1 MPRKGYGRQVS
12 DRYLSVFVSFI
23 FCICILSLA
32 RCRQESNP
40 VRLSLDGSPIRLL
53 TGGGAADPGVLP
65 SGSEVRYLSS
75 FPVAPLAHFP
85 DYSRGKSIV
94 DFTIYIPFRISPEI
108 LEQWKSPA
116 AFFPGIGENFIIY
129 LNGHE
134 LAREIHI
141 QGGKIQLRRT
151 ELAYPVPVRRDYLR
165 PGENLLTI
173 YVLGEAPAD
182 GSFSP
187 VPGLFYDSGYFL
199 GESTDVLSSTQ
210 DIGNLVLVSLYL
222 AFGLYFLFIFL
233 RRREELYGLFFFLFT
248 LGTFGFYIFRTRLA
262 YDIIGNTEH
271 LTRWENASIFV
282 LPGVLMVFL
291 LSYLRPEEKIPVWGY
306 LVLGLNVLCAALVL
320 ILPFSLVGFL
330 VDKWRLFQ
338 IPLMLWLP
346 VFHIW
351 SMRRGD
357 RDAGKFTIALVLL
370 LSAAVFDLLN
380 SIYVFVSMEPTF
392 RWGFFGYASLLVV
405 IMGNRFLVSLRTAET
420 LNVELTQARQEL
432 EEAARMRDTFTA
444 AASHEIRTPV
454 HGILGIARMLLM
466 ESRRG
471 EGLSQSELQ
480 NSLELITESARR
492 LGRLVDDFMDHSRLK
507 EGQLQ
512 LRTTSVRL
520 SHVVEHCLLSLEPQ
534 AGERNIELLNLV
546 SVDLPPV
553 QADELRLQ
561 QILLNLIGNGI
572 KFTREGSVSVHA
584 RAVDRTLEISVKDTG
599 IGIPEDKKEHIFQP
613 FHQADQAI
621 ARTYGG
627 AGLGLYIVR
636 RLVELHGGSLELES
650 RPGRGSTFRVFLPVA
665 EVPASDFESALDRPE
680 VNHALEQF
688 RLLEEV
694 TRESASAFEDQE
706 QIPRILVVDDDSI
719 NTAVLRGILE
729 PAGFQL
735 ITFKNAREAIQFLQ
749 GGGQADLAILDL
761 MLGGMSGIELCIWI
775 RQSCSPVD
783 LPVLILTAYGDND
796 HMVEGFAAG
805 ANDYL
810 EKPVDAVELLARVR
824 TLVDLRFSSR
834 ERSELLSYRQEI
846 QIARKIH
853 MELLPSSMPQKDGVH
868 SIARYLPRGD
878 LGGDYYDVRTTED
891 GVVAFLADVT
901 GHGIAAALGAAI
913 TRVAFLLQRSRWQ
926 WPVQVLDGIN
936 AILLDAGTS
945 QLVTAACA
953 FLDRKQN
960 RLHLGRA
967 GHLPGA
973 ILRKDG
979 QVDILFPRGR
989 VMGWLRDLKCE
1000 RMERDFKTGDRL
1012 LLFTDGLTEL
1022 RNEKEE
1028 FLGEERVWAFL
1039 ERSAGMNAAQLAEG
1053 IMELIRQWQS
1063 EPQDDIALIILEAT
1077 EGGVSSVIGEEA
1089 SSVVSGTSA
1098 DFQVSAYRDA

>member
-1 MPRKGYGRQVS
+1 MVP
-12 DRYLSVFVSFI
+12 
-23 FCICILSLA
+23 
-32 RCRQESNP
+32 
-40 VRLSLDGSPIRLL
+40 
-53 TGGGAADPGVLP
+53 DPEVLP
-65 SGSEVRYLSS
+65 SGSDVRFLSS
-75 FPVAPLAHFP
+75 FPVAPMAHFP
-85 DYSRGKSIV
+85 QYARGRSIV
-94 DFTIYIPFRISPEI
+94 DFTIYIPFHMPAET
-108 LEQWKSPA
+108 LAQWKSPA
-116 AFFPGIGENFIIY
+116 AFFPGIGENFVIY

-141 QGGKIQLRRT
+141 QGGKIQIRRT
-151 ELAYPVPVRRDYLR
+151 ELAFPVPVRRDYLK

-173 YVLGEAPAD
+173 YLLGEAPAD
-182 GSFSP
+182 GSLSP

-199 GESTDVLSSTQ
+199 GESNDVHTSTL
-210 DIGNLVLVSLYL
+210 DTGNLVLVSLYL

-233 RRREELYGLFFFLFT
+233 RRPEELYGLFFFLFT
-248 LGTFGFYIFRTRLA
+248 LGTFGFYIFRTRLV
-262 YDIIGNTEH
+262 YDLVANTEY
-271 LTRWENASIFV
+271 LTRWENASIFI
-282 LPGVLMVFL
+282 LPGILMVFL
-291 LSYLRPEEKIPVWGY
+291 LTYLRPDEKLPIWGY
-306 LVLGLNVLCAALVL
+306 LVLGINVLCAALVL
-320 ILPFSLVGFL
+320 IFPFSLVGFL

-351 SMRRGD
+351 SVRRGD
-357 RDAGKFTIALVLL
+357 RDAGKFTVALVLL

-405 IMGNRFLVSLRTAET
+405 IMGNRFLVSLCTAET
-420 LNVELTQARQEL
+420 LNVELTQARGEL

-454 HGILGIARMLLM
+454 HGILGIARMLLN

-471 EGLSQSELQ
+471 QGLSQSELQ

-520 SHVVEHCLLSLEPQ
+520 SQVVEHCFLSLEPQ
-534 AGERNIELLNLV
+534 AGERKIELLNLV
-546 SVDLPPV
+546 SSDLPPV
-553 QADELRLQ
+553 EADELRLQ
-561 QILLNLIGNGI
+561 QILLNLIGNAI

-599 IGIPEDKKEHIFQP
+599 IGIPEDKRERIFQP

-636 RLVELHGGSLELES
+636 RLVELHGGNLELES
-650 RPGRGSTFRVFLPVA
+650 RPGRGSTFRIFLPVSDA
-665 EVPASDFESALDRPE
+665 PASEFESALERPE
-680 VNHALEQF
+680 VNRTLQQF

-694 TRESASAFEDQE
+694 TRESASAFENQE
-706 QIPRILVVDDDSI
+706 QSPRILVVDDDTI

-735 ITFKNAREAIQFLQ
+735 IAFKNAREAIQFLQ
-749 GGGQADLAILDL
+749 GGGRADMGILDL

-775 RQSCSPVD
+775 RQSYSPVD

-891 GVVAFLADVT
+891 GVIAFLADVT

-926 WPVQVLDGIN
+926 KPVQVLDGIN

-953 FLDRKQN
+953 FLDRNQD
-960 RLHLGRA
+960 RLYLGRA

-1000 RMERDFKTGDRL
+1000 MMEGEFKTGDRL
-1012 LLFTDGLTEL
+1012 ILFTDGLTEL

-1028 FLGEERVWAFL
+1028 FLGEERVWDFL
-1039 ERSAGMNAAQLAEG
+1039 KKSARMNAAELAEG
-1053 IMELIRQWQS
+1053 FMKLIQQWQS

-1077 EGGVSSVIGEEA
+1077 EGGLSSFARSA
-1089 SSVVSGTSA
+1089 SDSEMSDARTEY
-1098 DFQVSAYRDA
+1098 QVSTNPPS